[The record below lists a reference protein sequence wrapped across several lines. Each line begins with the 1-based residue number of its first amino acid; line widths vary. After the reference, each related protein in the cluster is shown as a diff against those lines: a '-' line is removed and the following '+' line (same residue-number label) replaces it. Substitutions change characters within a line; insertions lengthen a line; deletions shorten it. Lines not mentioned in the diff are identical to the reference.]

1 MDSAVR
7 RRAASTSPAHEEEER
22 VKWSSY
28 LSWLRAG
35 DEATAVDSA
44 RDQQFAGQE
53 GDAAHADTHSGVSGA
68 GGDCHHLDQHCGEA
82 EAAQSGVHRGG
93 EGAPAGNSLASN
105 TRPMSVSGDEAI
117 RGADGE
123 QKGRA
128 GCSEPWA
135 MQSPVQNRQSSL
147 AEVSTPLSTFI
158 TVHNACLESML
169 ASVCQ

>member
-1 MDSAVR
+1 MR
-7 RRAASTSPAHEEEER
+7 HRAASTSPAHEEEER
-22 VKWSSY
+22 VKFSSY

-35 DEATAVDSA
+35 DEAAAVDSA

-68 GGDCHHLDQHCGEA
+68 GGDCHHLDQHCVEA
-82 EAAQSGVHRGG
+82 EVAQSGVHRGG

-105 TRPMSVSGDEAI
+105 MGPASVSGDEAI
-117 RGADGE
+117 GG
-123 QKGRA
+123 GRE
-128 GCSEPWA
+128 GCSEPWG
-135 MQSPVQNRQSSL
+135 MQSPAQNRQSSL
-147 AEVSTPLSTFI
+147 AEVSIPLSTFM